1 MENNENLLIKAF
13 VLKCTAHVKYEY
25 YLKKAKDE
33 GFLEVGQQFSR
44 LAQNEL
50 HHAFAFLR
58 ALGFDESTEI
68 NLTDAIEGER
78 GDIESLRKIAN
89 GLNNFEIITDVIEV
103 DNDHLKIAEQL
114 LTDMKSENAYKL
126 KKCPLCGRIDKSGRV
141 GECLACGRKN

>member
-25 YLKKAKDE
+25 YLKKANEE
-33 GFLEVGQQFSR
+33 GFVGVGEWFGR

-68 NLTDAIEGER
+68 NLTDTIEGEK
-78 GDIESLRKIAN
+78 GDIESLRKIAD
-89 GLNNFEIITDVIEV
+89 GLNNFELITKVMEV
-103 DNDHLKIAEQL
+103 DNDHLKIVEQL

-126 KKCPLCGRIDKSGRV
+126 KKCPLCGRIDKSGNV
-141 GECLACGRKN
+141 SVCLSCGRKN